1 MKYIEIYKNCNVF
14 FYIFLITISR
24 NITKYNSLKKIINIF
39 FILETINENERVS
52 AYSKLL
58 STLTPIPAATLRRI
72 LAHLHCLSQ
81 QSSKNLMTSE
91 NLSAIWGPTLMHAGE
106 NSAEEWNR
114 SETRVIGDLIKL
126 YPKLY
131 QLTAAD
137 LAKEAKILEILEK
150 HHGSNNGLRGAP
162 SGDLKIWI
170 YIFSRDGECVNVTVR
185 IFFI

>member
-1 MKYIEIYKNCNVF
+1 
-14 FYIFLITISR
+14 
-24 NITKYNSLKKIINIF
+24 
-39 FILETINENERVS
+39 
-52 AYSKLL
+52 
-58 STLTPIPAATLRRI
+58 
-72 LAHLHCLSQ
+72 
-81 QSSKNLMTSE
+81 
-91 NLSAIWGPTLMHAGE
+91 MHAGE

-137 LAKEAKILEILEK
+137 LAKEAKILEVLEK

-185 IFFI
+185 IPFVYINFNLWVGYLYFLFEKYIILLFF